1 MDAVETPPRTRTVWR
16 QHAYGSPD
24 VVAAESAELPPPGRG
39 EVLLRVEAV
48 SLNSGD
54 VRMMRG
60 DPALIRLFAGLRRP
74 RVRGR
79 GMDVAGTVVAVGPGV
94 EGFSVGDTVVGAGSE
109 TLADYAV
116 ARASRLT
123 HRPASVDAVVAATL
137 PIAGNTAVAA
147 LDACRVGPGHRV
159 LVSGAGGGVGTL
171 TVQLAAQRG
180 AEVWATC
187 GERAQETLQRL
198 GAARTFD
205 YRQTALLDLPP
216 ASFDA
221 IVDIAGNPP
230 LRTLRDLLRPRGTVA
245 LVGGGGSGILGPI
258 PRMLRTLV
266 VRGRFRPVAATAQP
280 AVTDAL
286 LDLVAAGLLTPVIEA
301 TWPMSQARAALASVD
316 AGHTVGKV
324 VVLAG

>member
-1 MDAVETPPRTRTVWR
+1 MDAVETLPRTRTVWR
-16 QHAYGSPD
+16 QHAYGSAD
-24 VVAAESAELPPPGRG
+24 AVAAESVELAHPGRG

-48 SLNSGD
+48 SLNAGD

-74 RVRGR
+74 RTRGR
-79 GMDVAGTVVAVGPGV
+79 GMDVAGTIVALGPGV
-94 EGFSVGDTVVGAGSE
+94 EGFSAGDDVVGVGSE

-116 ARASRLT
+116 ARVSRLT
-123 HRPASVDAVVAATL
+123 HRPASVDAAVAATL

-159 LVSGAGGGVGTL
+159 LVSGAGGGVGTF
-171 TVQLAAQRG
+171 TVQLAAARG
-180 AEVWATC
+180 AEVSATC
-187 GERAQETLQRL
+187 GARAQGTLQRL

-205 YRQTALLDLPP
+205 YRRTALTDLPP

-221 IVDIAGNPP
+221 IIDIAGGPP
-230 LRTLRDLLRPRGTVA
+230 LATLRDLLRPRGTVA
-245 LVGGGGSGILGPI
+245 LVGGGSDGVLGPV

-266 VRGRFRPVAATAQP
+266 VRGRFRAVAATTRP
-280 AVTDAL
+280 AVTAAL
-286 LDLVAAGLLTPVIEA
+286 LDLAAAGALTPAVEA
-301 TWPMSQARAALASVD
+301 TWPMSQARAALASAD

-324 VVLAG
+324 VVVAD